1 MEKNTFFGFESVSA
15 AEKVRR
21 VGDVFQ
27 SVAGRYDVMNDLM
40 SLGIHRCWKAK
51 LLDKLDLFP
60 QATIIDVAGGTG
72 DLTLS
77 LQKTY
82 PYLDLQVFVC
92 DLTPAMVEVGRDRA
106 LNAGLTQGIEWICGK
121 AEAVPLP
128 DASVDIYTI
137 AFGLRNVGDI
147 AQSLSEA
154 ARVLRPNGQ
163 FVCLEFSHV
172 QWPWWQT
179 LYDAY
184 SFNVIPCLGQW
195 VAGDRASY
203 QYLVESIRRFP
214 DQQTLAALIKEAG
227 FRDVQWSNFLG
238 GVSSLHT
245 ARR

>member
-1 MEKNTFFGFESVSA
+1 MEKNTFFGFESVSV

-21 VGDVFQ
+21 VGGVFQ
-27 SVAGRYDVMNDLM
+27 SVAGRYDIMNDLM
-40 SLGIHRCWKAK
+40 SLGIHRYWKAK
-51 LLDKLDLFP
+51 LLEKVDLFP
-60 QATIIDVAGGTG
+60 QATLIDVAGGTG
-72 DLTLS
+72 DMALS
-77 LQKTY
+77 LQKDY
-82 PYLDLQVFVC
+82 SYLDLQVLVC

-106 LNAGLTQGIEWICGK
+106 LNVGITQGVQWVCGK
-121 AEAVPLP
+121 AEALPFP

-147 AQSLSEA
+147 AQSLAEA

-163 FVCLEFSHV
+163 FVCLEFSQV
-172 QWPWWQT
+172 QWLWWQT
-179 LYDAY
+179 VYDTY

-214 DQQTLAALIKEAG
+214 DQETLATLIKEAG
-227 FRDVQWSNFLG
+227 FTSVQWSNFLG
-238 GVSSLHT
+238 GVSALHT